1 MKIYPEDTDLSVFA
15 SDQISVWPLAKDN
28 YRALKSVRTRAVKV
42 GGLDAVL
49 QYNPARIVSSS
60 AKIDRESLSARE
72 CFLCRGHRGD
82 QSYIPFHGK
91 KGREYDVLLNPYPI
105 FPRHFTVPLSV
116 HTEQSIWRRYPD
128 MLSLA
133 LKYQDY
139 TMIYNGPLCGAS
151 APDHHHF
158 QAVPAGRLPM
168 ENALVQ
174 AFRDRCGVL
183 GHVVSYGAA
192 ELFHVDLLT
201 NGVFALRSTS
211 AKDMAKL
218 FYRLIDCMPEVP
230 GQSEPMINLLSFYR
244 DKAYY
249 SIVYMRKAHRSH
261 HYYAQGDE
269 NIFMSLGTV
278 DMGGVFIAALEKDY
292 EKVTGKDLEEILEEI
307 SITSDFQEKIISRVS
322 RRQPF
327 VEVGIMSAPEIC
339 FRLLYDGDGVKKVVF
354 SDGKI
359 IYDGAAY
366 DELYFD
372 APTSSTVFAEPAFE
386 LEDVVIGKGFHW
398 EKHETQVFA
407 GALKFVPDGDK
418 IVAVNIIGLEDY
430 LLSVISSEMKSDS
443 PKEFL
448 KAHAVISRSWV
459 ALKIKDRKEHV
470 RRGGY
475 GYVSR
480 DETVRWYDCEGHEL
494 FDVCA
499 DDHCQRYQGLTR
511 AVGHR
516 IREAIDE
523 TWGEVLMYDGKIC
536 DARFSKCCGGRTE
549 VFSTCWD
556 DREYPYLVSREDPFC
571 GSPDKTLLSSILND
585 YDMQTTG
592 FYKWEV
598 SYGAKELSELLKEKS
613 GIDFGEVTA
622 LVPVERGPSGRI
634 KRLLVKGTLRSMYF
648 GKELEIRKMLS
659 PTHLYSSA
667 FDVFEEN
674 GRFILKGKGWGH
686 GVGLCQIGAAVMAA
700 EGAGYGEILDFY
712 YPGSFI
718 NFAEL

>member
-174 AFRDRCGVL
+174 AFRERGGVL
-183 GHVVSYGAA
+183 GHVVSYGTA

-261 HYYAQGDE
+261 QGR
-269 NIFMSLGTV
+269 I
-278 DMGGVFIAALEKDY
+278 Y
-292 EKVTGKDLEEILEEI
+292 CRTGKGLRESYRQGFGGDIGRDI
-307 SITSDFQEKIISRVS
+307 DNFGFSGKNHIQSVPQAAFCRSGYNVGSRNMFPS
-322 RRQPF
+322 SLRR
-327 VEVGIMSAPEIC
+327 
-339 FRLLYDGDGVKKVVF
+339 
-354 SDGKI
+354 
-359 IYDGAAY
+359 
-366 DELYFD
+366 
-372 APTSSTVFAEPAFE
+372 
-386 LEDVVIGKGFHW
+386 
-398 EKHETQVFA
+398 
-407 GALKFVPDGDK
+407 
-418 IVAVNIIGLEDY
+418 
-430 LLSVISSEMKSDS
+430 
-443 PKEFL
+443 
-448 KAHAVISRSWV
+448 
-459 ALKIKDRKEHV
+459 
-470 RRGGY
+470 RR
-475 GYVSR
+475 R
-480 DETVRWYDCEGHEL
+480 
-494 FDVCA
+494 
-499 DDHCQRYQGLTR
+499 
-511 AVGHR
+511 
-516 IREAIDE
+516 
-523 TWGEVLMYDGKIC
+523 
-536 DARFSKCCGGRTE
+536 
-549 VFSTCWD
+549 
-556 DREYPYLVSREDPFC
+556 
-571 GSPDKTLLSSILND
+571 
-585 YDMQTTG
+585 
-592 FYKWEV
+592 
-598 SYGAKELSELLKEKS
+598 EKS
-613 GIDFGEVTA
+613 GF
-622 LVPVERGPSGRI
+622 LGR
-634 KRLLVKGTLRSMYF
+634 
-648 GKELEIRKMLS
+648 EN
-659 PTHLYSSA
+659 HL
-667 FDVFEEN
+667 
-674 GRFILKGKGWGH
+674 
-686 GVGLCQIGAAVMAA
+686 
-700 EGAGYGEILDFY
+700 
-712 YPGSFI
+712 
-718 NFAEL
+718 